1 MVAPTSG
8 YGALVLLALIL
19 LGFGAFAWRTAVL
32 VRLLRLGRSENR
44 IDHPWRR
51 LRDELV
57 IYLGQRKLIKRP
69 YYLRGIT
76 HALIFW
82 GFLVITYGSADLL
95 LRGLTGWGLPGT
107 ETGVYAWSLDLFA
120 LAVFVSIA
128 IAFVRR
134 LIVHPPHMHIAREGY
149 VILGLIGF

>member
-8 YGALVLLALIL
+8 YGALVLLLL
-19 LGFGAFAWRTAVL
+19 VVLGFGAFAWRTITL
-32 VRLLRLGRSENR
+32 VRLLRLGRAENR

-76 HALIFW
+76 HAFIFW

-95 LRGLTGWGLPGT
+95 LRGLLGWHLPGT
-107 ETGVYAWSLDLFA
+107 DSGV
-120 LAVFVSIA
+120 
-128 IAFVRR
+128 
-134 LIVHPPHMHIAREGY
+134 
-149 VILGLIGF
+149 